1 MHVDRVVLFDN
12 VAVAVLSATNS
23 GAEDLDV
30 ILVVDPSTTRQEI
43 GRSFLVVHY
52 DIATENEPIS
62 SSNSLLPNI
71 ILQWSHLTLSRTCAA

>member
-30 ILVVDPSTTRQEI
+30 I
-43 GRSFLVVHY
+43 
-52 DIATENEPIS
+52 
-62 SSNSLLPNI
+62 
-71 ILQWSHLTLSRTCAA
+71 